1 MSQRDYYDVLGVSR
15 SATPDEIKRAYR
27 RLAKQHH
34 PDHNKDDAGAEER
47 FKEVQTAY
55 GVLSSPEKRAR
66 YDQFGHVGVESG
78 TAGGQNVRWTTGGD
92 PIDIGNLS
100 DLFDF
105 GFSGGQ
111 PGHGGSSGFDQ
122 FFRGRS
128 RSRKP
133 RQRPKKGRDVEH
145 AVTLTFEQGARGVS
159 LDLPL
164 PASEGVPAQRITV
177 RVPPGVEDGQR
188 IRVRGKG
195 QPGPAGAPPGD
206 LYIACSIKPHPY
218 FERRG
223 SDIYLDVPITL
234 DEAALGARVDL
245 PTLDGVRTVT
255 IPAGTASGTIL
266 RLASLGVPA
275 AKGGR
280 RGDQYAVIKIVPPQ
294 TLTEEQEDLLA
305 KFART
310 GRASPR
316 DGLWT

>member
-34 PDHNKDDAGAEER
+34 PDRNKGDAGAEAR
-47 FKEVQTAY
+47 FKELQAAY
-55 GVLSSPEKRAR
+55 SVLSSPEKRAR
-66 YDQFGHVGVESG
+66 YDQFGHAGVESG
-78 TAGGQNVRWTTGGD
+78 AAGGQNVRWTTGGD

-111 PGHGGSSGFDQ
+111 PGRGGSSGFDQ
-122 FFRGRS
+122 FFHGRS

-133 RQRPKKGRDVEH
+133 RQKPKRGGDVEH
-145 AVTLTFEQGARGVS
+145 TVSLTFEQGARGVS

-177 RVPPGVEDGQR
+177 RVPPGVKDGQR

-195 QPGPAGAPPGD
+195 QPGPAGAPAGD
-206 LYIACSIKPHPY
+206 LYIVCSIKPHPH

-255 IPAGTASGTIL
+255 IPPGTASGAKL
-266 RLASLGVPA
+266 RLVGLGVSA
-275 AKGGR
+275 ARGGR

-294 TLTEEQEDLLA
+294 TLTDEQKDLLT

-310 GRASPR
+310 GRASLR